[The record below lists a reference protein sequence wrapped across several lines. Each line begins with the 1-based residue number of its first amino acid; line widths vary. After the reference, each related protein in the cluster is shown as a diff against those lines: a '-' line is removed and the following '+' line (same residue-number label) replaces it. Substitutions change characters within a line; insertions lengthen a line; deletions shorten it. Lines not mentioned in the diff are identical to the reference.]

1 MQEKIMNLTHDILR
15 EHLRQAFPHAE
26 IEVEPESKFHLH
38 LHRSHTGNEDGT
50 GRFLIRVIDARFNGL
65 HRIARHW
72 LIYDAVCGW
81 MSERVTALKIIP
93 VTQKE
98 VRQVLNDPF
107 AALLFDIKYATN
119 VFYIDR

>member
-1 MQEKIMNLTHDILR
+1 MKLTHDILL
-15 EHLRQAFPHAE
+15 EHLRQAFPHAA
-26 IEVEPESKFHLH
+26 IDVEPDIKFHLH
-38 LHRSHTGNEDGT
+38 LHELHTIKEHVT
-50 GRFLIRVIDARFNGL
+50 GRFLSRVIDARFNGL

-81 MSERVTALKIIP
+81 MSERVTALRIIP
-93 VTQKE
+93 VTHRE

>member
-1 MQEKIMNLTHDILR
+1 MKLTHDNLG
-15 EHLRQAFPHAE
+15 EHLRQAFPQAA
-26 IEVEPESKFHLH
+26 IEVEPESQPHLH
-38 LHRSHTGNEDGT
+38 LYKNHTGNEDGT
-50 GRFLIRVIDARFNGL
+50 GGFLIRVIDARFNGL
-65 HRIARHW
+65 QRIARHW

-81 MSERVTALKIIP
+81 MSERVTALRIIP

-107 AALLFDIKYATN
+107 GAVLFDIKYATN